1 MRRDGQVLEVGQV
14 PPALAPFH
22 PAKFFLRFRM
32 CRNVIRVD
40 RLVVQCLGE
49 RQQHLRQFALGL
61 KMIRTRTVVL
71 LLVASQLHLQTQNF
85 DVQIVGKALLFLC
98 PSRLLF
104 GSLLLFFGSLPLRS
118 RSPSSAA
125 TMAFNASLSSGK
137 LDSAAGTTKLCHNF
151 LRITYPATFSLL
163 LSVVRS

>member
-32 CRNVIRVD
+32 CRNVIWVD
-40 RLVVQCLGE
+40 RLVVQCLGK
-49 RQQHLRQFALGL
+49 RKQHLCQFALGL

-71 LLVASQLHLQTQNF
+71 LLVASQFDLQTQNF
-85 DVQIVGKALLFLC
+85 DVQIVGKTLLFLC

-104 GSLLLFFGSLPLRS
+104 GSPLLLFGPL
-118 RSPSSAA
+118 
-125 TMAFNASLSSGK
+125 LLLLG
-137 LDSAAGTTKLCHNF
+137 
-151 LRITYPATFSLL
+151 SLL
-163 LSVVRS
+163 LLLGSLLLLFSSLLLKIALIEQRSHHGLQCFLVVG